1 MKQATLHHRRV
12 TRRKFAADCAMLLAG
27 VALGAASRL
36 GAQTAPASA
45 GPASPQLIE
54 DLVAAYRV
62 LADHG
67 VLDAYGHVS
76 ARHDRDPN
84 RYLLS
89 FSRGPELVT
98 ADDIMEYDLDNN
110 PVDDKGRTLRRE
122 RFIHGEI
129 YKVRPDVTAIVHC
142 HTPSLIPFGISTV
155 PLRPVYHMAAF
166 LWEGVPVFE
175 IREAEERKMTN
186 MLVGSPMLGRAL
198 AQTLGSK
205 PAALMRGHGAVVV
218 GPSIRMAVG
227 RSIYMSI
234 NAKLQNQAISLGGNV
249 TYIDPEEGRLTTL
262 DEYRRGWETWKRKAM
277 TK

>member
-1 MKQATLHHRRV
+1 MKQTTLHHRRV
-12 TRRKFAADCAMLLAG
+12 TRRKFTADCAMLLAG
-27 VALGAASRL
+27 IALGAAPRL
-36 GAQTAPASA
+36 AAQTAPAPA
-45 GPASPQLIE
+45 GPASPQLVE
-54 DLVAAYRV
+54 DLVAAYRI

-89 FSRGPELVT
+89 RSRGPELVT
-98 ADDIMEYDLDNN
+98 ADDILAYDLDNN
-110 PVDDKGRTLRRE
+110 PVDDKGGTLRKE

-129 YKVRPDVTAIVHC
+129 YKVRPDVKAIVHC

-155 PLRPVYHMAAF
+155 PLQPVYHMAAF

-175 IREAEERKMTN
+175 IREAAGRKMTN
-186 MLVGSPMLGRAL
+186 MLVDNPMLGQAL

-227 RSIYMSI
+227 RSIYMAI
-234 NAKLQNQAISLGGNV
+234 NATLQNQAIGLGGDV

-262 DEYRRGWETWKRKAM
+262 DEYRRGWETWKRRAM
-277 TK
+277 AK